1 MVLLKLLFSVN
12 KKFMKYF
19 APKGSV
25 TIDGVSLTI
34 NEIIDN
40 TFSVNIVHFTWDNT
54 SFKIYKPN
62 TLVNVEIDILAR
74 YLERINA
81 SK

>member
-1 MVLLKLLFSVN
+1 
-12 KKFMKYF
+12 MKYF

-40 TFSVNIVHFTWDNT
+40 TFSVNIVPFTWDNT